1 MVFDRVKGTSGY
13 DFTFQRGLMAGLLM
27 QLFVDADYATKA
39 TDRRSVSGGVVVC
52 GGACVC

>member
-1 MVFDRVKGTSGY
+1 
-13 DFTFQRGLMAGLLM
+13 MAGLLM